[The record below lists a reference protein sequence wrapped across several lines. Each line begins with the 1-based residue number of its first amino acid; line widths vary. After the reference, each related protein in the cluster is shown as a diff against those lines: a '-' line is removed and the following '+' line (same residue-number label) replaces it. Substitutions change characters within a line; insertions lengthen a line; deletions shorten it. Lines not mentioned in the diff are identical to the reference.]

1 MKKRVFITILLS
13 VLLLSGCAEKKQED
27 DMNPQPEPSDVID
40 IVESYQYAGVVSE
53 PIVIDTEKEVELYLD
68 EAEFEIAQGAAITVN
83 NAKLL
88 TIHLKGMTSATLK
101 DAFLRA
107 NCPVVIDG
115 DGEVH
120 LSGDDTLFDVKDLT
134 LSCQGVHI
142 RSKANVINAQTLKI
156 TAGNLVITNG
166 NDGIHAV
173 NFYQEGGA
181 VQINVKDDAIHCEEL
196 IRISGGDMSL
206 VAHEGLEA
214 RNVEVSDGNLLIVAD
229 DDGINATDNGSIN
242 ISGGMIKVMSLNDGI
257 DSNGNIILSGGML
270 MIYSVGQD
278 EAEIMDFETESV
290 IRGGTFIGLGS
301 SSSRSF
307 VRVENQQLLTVDYP
321 FKQNEEI
328 SIRKNSEEIFAF
340 RLEADVSRLFFSS
353 EAVQSGSIYEI
364 YMGDTPVRTIEIA
377 APQSHTVSE

>member
-1 MKKRVFITILLS
+1 
-13 VLLLSGCAEKKQED
+13 
-27 DMNPQPEPSDVID
+27 MNPQPEPSDVID
-40 IVESYQYAGVVSE
+40 IVESYQYTGVVSE

-120 LSGDDTLFDVKDLT
+120 LSGDNTLFDVRDLT
-134 LSCQGVHI
+134 LSAQGFYL
-142 RSKANVINAQTLKI
+142 RSKENVISASTLKM
-156 TAGNLVITNG
+156 TAGNLVIENG

-181 VQINVKDDAIHCEEL
+181 AQINVKDDAIHCEEL

-214 RNVEVSDGNLLIVAD
+214 RNVEVSDGNLFIVAD

-242 ISGGMIKVMSLNDGI
+242 ISGGMIKVTSLNDGI

-321 FKQNEEI
+321 FKKNEEI
-328 SIRKNSEEIFAF
+328 SIWKNSEEIFAF
-340 RLEADVSRLFFSS
+340 RLEADVSRLFFSN

-364 YMGDTPVRTIEIA
+364 YMGDTLVRTIEIA